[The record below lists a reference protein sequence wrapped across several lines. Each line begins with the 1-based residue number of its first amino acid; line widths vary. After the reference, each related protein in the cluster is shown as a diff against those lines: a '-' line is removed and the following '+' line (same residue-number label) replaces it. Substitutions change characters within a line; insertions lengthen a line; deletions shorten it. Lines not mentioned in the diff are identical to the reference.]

1 MSELKLI
8 YNKYSAMKYPETNSL
23 TVILPT
29 RQSSYLQFKSL
40 LKAPVDE
47 ITFQITDGM
56 Q

>member
-8 YNKYSAMKYPETNSL
+8 YNKYPAMKHPETNSQ

-29 RQSSYLQFKSL
+29 LQSFYLQFKSL

-47 ITFQITDGM
+47 ITFQVTDGV